1 MTRKTDPPNQNI
13 GLEGLAAGKM
23 GVVLLKQQ
31 GTHDLRCC
39 DAVDSKLR
47 HRRLQEDRRGQI
59 GRTSTRGR
67 TASCNST
74 YFASACAGV
83 ALLVAWWQNRKVPS
97 LALWALGNFVD
108 TAGIFCLMV
117 GPV

>member
-1 MTRKTDPPNQNI
+1 
-13 GLEGLAAGKM
+13 
-23 GVVLLKQQ
+23 
-31 GTHDLRCC
+31 
-39 DAVDSKLR
+39 
-47 HRRLQEDRRGQI
+47 
-59 GRTSTRGR
+59 
-67 TASCNST
+67 
-74 YFASACAGV
+74 V